1 LIRLA
6 TRPWALSTMTD
17 RTYELAR
24 LIKALD
30 RKAFLENRE
39 LTAAEQ
45 KQRDEWRDEQE
56 RLFFTTQ
63 E

>member
-1 LIRLA
+1 MA
-6 TRPWALSTMTD
+6 D
-17 RTYELAR
+17 RTYELSK

-30 RKAFLENRE
+30 RKVFLENRD

-45 KQRDEWRDEQE
+45 EQRDAWRDEQE